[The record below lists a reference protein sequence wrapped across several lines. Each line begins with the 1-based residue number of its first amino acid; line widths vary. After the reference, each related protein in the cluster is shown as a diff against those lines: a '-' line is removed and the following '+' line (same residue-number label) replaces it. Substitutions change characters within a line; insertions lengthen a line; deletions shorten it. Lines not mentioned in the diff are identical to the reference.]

1 MQRSGPAT
9 TQFDHWIATDGSSP
23 FAPAAGRY
31 HLYVSRF
38 CPFASR
44 AVTVRALKGLEDV
57 IGMSVT
63 DPVRNASGWAFR
75 GVPGATLDPI
85 NGWNH
90 LAEAYEAT
98 DPDYDTRVTV
108 PVLWDTERG
117 EIVSN
122 ESGDIIVMLNE
133 AFDEWAAHPDLD
145 LYPAELR
152 DEIDALNAWI
162 AEDVNKGVYRAGY
175 ADTQPTYD
183 GAVRVVFAALDRL
196 DALLAGRRYLAGD
209 RHTLADWRLF
219 PTLIRFDVVYH
230 CLFRCNLRRIVD
242 YPNLW
247 PYLRD
252 LYQTPSVAET
262 VDFDAIRR
270 GYHCTESPLNP
281 GRIVPIGP
289 ALDLEAPHGRAALAP
304 G

>member
-1 MQRSGPAT
+1 MTSRFSNWVSA
-9 TQFDHWIATDGSSP
+9 DGSSE
-23 FAPAAGRY
+23 FAPAEGRY

-44 AVTVRALKGLEDV
+44 TVTVRALKGLDHA

-63 DPVRNASGWAFR
+63 DPVRNQSGWAFR
-75 GVPGATLDPI
+75 PVQGATLDPI

-90 LAEAYEAT
+90 LAEGYEASEPGYE
-98 DPDYDTRVTV
+98 DRVTV
-108 PVLWDTERG
+108 PVLWDTERE

-122 ESGDIIVMLNE
+122 DSADIAKMLNGE
-133 AFDEWAAHPDLD
+133 FNEWAEHADLD
-145 LYPAELR
+145 LYPPELR
-152 DEIDALNAWI
+152 PEIDELNAWI
-162 AEDVNKGVYRAGY
+162 GEDVNNGVYRAGY
-175 ADTQPTYD
+175 AKTQHVYD
-183 GAVRVVFAALDRL
+183 VEVRRVFDALDRL
-196 DALLAGRRYLAGD
+196 DEMLAGSRYLLGD
-209 RHTLADWRLF
+209 RHTLSDWRLF
-219 PTLIRFDVVYH
+219 QTLIRFDTVYH
-230 CLFRCNLRRIVD
+230 AHFRCNLRRIVD

-252 LYQTPSVAET
+252 LYQTPRVAQT

-281 GRIVPIGP
+281 GRIIPIGP
-289 ALDLEAPHGRAALAP
+289 DLDLEEPHGRAAP